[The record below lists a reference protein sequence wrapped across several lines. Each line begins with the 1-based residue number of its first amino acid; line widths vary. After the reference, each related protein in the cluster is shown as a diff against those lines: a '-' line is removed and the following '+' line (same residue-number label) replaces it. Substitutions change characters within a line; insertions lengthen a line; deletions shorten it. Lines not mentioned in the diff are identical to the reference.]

1 MSSFPASHC
10 ILSLFFRKEVNLL
23 VPGVVNAGAH
33 NSAHGVVNVEV
44 SNLALGVVNEVDNN
58 SVRGEENDQIG

>member
-23 VPGVVNAGAH
+23 VPGEVNVGAH
-33 NSAHGVVNVEV
+33 NSAHGEANVEV
-44 SNLALGVVNEVDNN
+44 SNLALGVVNEEDNN
-58 SVRGEENDQIG
+58 SVRGEEKDQIG